1 MQNAK
6 SYEDLKAELG
16 NSRDWGWITAVS
28 MGQADGSCSGH
39 LIMIKPVGAKRT
51 PEKMPVS
58 CVFLPTVSPHTSWK
72 FFLLLH
78 FIVSS
83 CFVFSVP

>member
-16 NSRDWGWITAVS
+16 NSGDWGWITSVS
-28 MGQADGSCSGH
+28 MGQVAGPCSGH
-39 LIMIKPVGAKRT
+39 LIVIKPVGAKKA
-51 PEKMPVS
+51 PEKTPVS
-58 CVFLPTVSPHTSWK
+58 CVCLPTVSSHASWK
-72 FFLLLH
+72 FFLLFH

-83 CFVFSVP
+83 CFVFSIP